1 MRRIKLH
8 FFPLAAPLGR
18 REILLMV
25 RPQSPPRQG
34 GLRRSRL
41 DPDRNQT
48 TRALVIIYFSDLRKT
63 AKRSEGC

>member
-18 REILLMV
+18 REVLLVV

-48 TRALVIIYFSDLRKT
+48 TRALVVFLSQALNDASAPENY
-63 AKRSEGC
+63 

>member
-1 MRRIKLH
+1 MPRIKLH

-18 REILLMV
+18 RVVLLVV

-48 TRALVIIYFSDLRKT
+48 TRALVVFLSQALNDASAPENY
-63 AKRSEGC
+63 